1 MDPDPNGLY
10 TKRKQQRIGIGA
22 TSSVTDSSHGDA
34 SKPSVK
40 YPTDG
45 WSTSLE
51 KMPMFTRAEMNEH
64 IAISG
69 KSISNIQHHSV
80 PTSLRKAKTFLEDEY
95 LREITAASDDHC
107 FYFQAKCCHSFRK
120 NEPPHQLKLALCIFK
135 GDVLDSSCT
144 CVAGKAGFCNHISA
158 LMFKICKYTLFEA
171 KTTKDLCQEKD
182 ENPDLACTTQLQRW
196 HKKGGGENIV
206 PQPVMEVY
214 VTKTKLDEPSSSRGS
229 GGVKCL
235 LYEAR
240 KQPHY
245 DPKNEACFKKEL
257 ATIDPNMGFA
267 HLSKGNNSSGETAQT
282 KYGETP
288 VGSFLSYQV
297 SFTESNFS
305 AEADLNELPRNNV
318 LSDSITAYP
327 RFPLANENPMVIPRE
342 LSSEEAAFLSHLS
355 VDEDKV
361 NTIEVSSREQSESE
375 TWKKER
381 TYRFTASSFQ
391 LIAKRQRNHESFA
404 QSIMHPKPFTSK
416 YVAHGMKYE
425 PIALK
430 EYEKFMFNRKTPVA
444 VLKSG
449 FVVSEAFPVLGA
461 SPDAKVIDFGCS
473 ICFGLAEVKCPHT
486 KFHVNPLEACS
497 DPNFFM
503 EKISDTQC
511 RLKRDHAYYGQVQGQ
526 MGVTGAKWCDF
537 IVYTSKGIYIER
549 IAFDPVYWGNLKNEL
564 LRYYFEHFLK
574 FASADFHNSA

>member
-22 TSSVTDSSHGDA
+22 TSSVTDSSNGDA
-34 SKPSVK
+34 NKLSVK
-40 YPTDG
+40 YPSDG

-51 KMPMFTRAEMNEH
+51 KMPMFTWAEMNEH
-64 IAISG
+64 IARSG

-95 LREITAASDDHC
+95 LREITAASDDRC

-135 GDVLDSSCT
+135 GDVLDSSYT

-182 ENPDLACTTQLQRW
+182 ENPELACTSQLQRW
-196 HKKGGGENIV
+196 HKKGGGETIV

-245 DPKNEACFKKEL
+245 DPKNEASLKTEL
-257 ATIDPNMGFA
+257 ATIDSNMGFA

-305 AEADLNELPRNNV
+305 AEADLNAIPRNNV
-318 LSDSITAYP
+318 LSGSITTYP
-327 RFPLANENPMVIPRE
+327 RFPLANENPMVTPRE
-342 LSSEEAAFLSHLS
+342 LSSEEAALLAHLS

-361 NTIEVSSREQSESE
+361 NTIEATSREQSESE
-375 TWKKER
+375 IWKKER

-391 LIAKRQRNHESFA
+391 LIAKRQRNHDSFA

-425 PIALK
+425 PVALR

-461 SPDAKVIDFGCS
+461 SPDVKVIDFGCS

-486 KFHVNPLEACS
+486 KFHVTPLEACS

-564 LRYYFEHFLK
+564 LRYYFEHFFK

>member
-22 TSSVTDSSHGDA
+22 TSSVTDSSNGDA
-34 SKPSVK
+34 NKPSVK
-40 YPTDG
+40 YPSDG

-51 KMPMFTRAEMNEH
+51 KIPMFTRAEMNEH
-64 IAISG
+64 IARSG

-95 LREITAASDDHC
+95 LREITAASDDRC

-120 NEPPHQLKLALCIFK
+120 NDPPHQLKLALCIFK

-182 ENPDLACTTQLQRW
+182 ENPELACTSQLQRW

-245 DPKNEACFKKEL
+245 DPKNEASFKTEL

-267 HLSKGNNSSGETAQT
+267 HLSKSNNSSGETAQT

-305 AEADLNELPRNNV
+305 AEADLKAVPRNNV

-327 RFPLANENPMVIPRE
+327 RFPLANENPMVTPRE
-342 LSSEEAAFLSHLS
+342 LSSEEAALLSHLS

-361 NTIEVSSREQSESE
+361 NTIEATSREQSESE
-375 TWKKER
+375 IWKKER

-425 PIALK
+425 LVALR
-430 EYEKFMFNRKTPVA
+430 EYEKFMFNGKTPVP

-461 SPDAKVIDFGCS
+461 LPDAKVIDFGCS

-486 KFHVNPLEACS
+486 KFHVTPLEACS